1 VNKPG
6 LTTMLGLLRL
16 PMLAWLARR
25 HLGGAGGMLDLSNV
39 SRLPD
44 SVLWPLKRDGLDPVA
59 ELGRQRELEPVSR
72 LPLPLGIRA
81 WLVTGHDEVR
91 AVLGSV
97 DAFSND
103 FSNLTGSA
111 GVGAQHNPG
120 GLGFADPPAHTRL
133 RRLLTPE
140 FTMRRLSRLAPRIT
154 AIVDGRLDAM
164 AEATEPVDL
173 WQEFALPIPSLTI
186 CELLGV
192 PYEDRAAFQ
201 KLSTARFDM
210 AGDTNSSLG
219 AMSQSVAYLL
229 DLVARQRT
237 APGDGLLG
245 SIIRAHADEIDDL
258 ELAGL
263 ADGVL
268 TGGLETS
275 ASMLALGALV
285 LMEHPATAAA
295 IRSGD
300 GVEPFVEELLRYLTV
315 VQVAFPRFAT
325 RDVTIGGVDIAAGD
339 AVVCSLSGANRDG
352 SLGTGMDRFD
362 PGRPA
367 GSHLAF
373 GYGIHRCVGAELARM
388 ELRAAY
394 PALVRR
400 FPGMRLAGE
409 PGQLRFRDTS
419 IVYGVESLPV
429 LLR

>member
-1 VNKPG
+1 MNRPG
-6 LTTMLGLLRL
+6 LTTVLGLLRF
-16 PMLAWLARR
+16 PPLARLARR
-25 HLGGAGGMLDLSNV
+25 YLGGSGGLLDLSTA

-44 SVLWPLKRDGLDPVA
+44 SLLWPLKRDGLDPVG
-59 ELGRQRELEPVSR
+59 ELGKRREQEPVSR

-111 GVGAQHNPG
+111 GVLAQHNPG

-140 FTMRRLSRLAPRIT
+140 FTMRRLSRLAPRIDTIVT
-154 AIVDGRLDAM
+154 ARLDAM
-164 AEATEPVDL
+164 AGATGPVDL
-173 WQEFALPIPSLTI
+173 WPEFALPIPSLTI

-192 PYEDRAAFQ
+192 PYADRAAFQ
-201 KLSTARFDM
+201 QLSTARFDM
-210 AGDTNSSLG
+210 AADTDTSMD
-219 AMSQSVAYLL
+219 AMSQSVSYLL
-229 DLVARQRT
+229 DLVARQRRS
-237 APGDGLLG
+237 PGDGLLG
-245 SIIRAHADEIDDL
+245 SIIRAHGDEIDDL

-285 LMEHPATAAA
+285 LMDNPATADA
-295 IRSGD
+295 IRAGA
-300 GVEPFVEELLRYLTV
+300 GVDPFVEELLRYLTV

-325 RDVTIGGVDIAAGD
+325 RDITIGGVDLAAGD
-339 AVVCSLSGANRDG
+339 GVVCSLSGANRDG
-352 SLGTGMDRFD
+352 SLGAGMDRFD

-400 FPGMRLAGE
+400 FPGLRLADE
-409 PGQLRFRDTS
+409 ATRLRFRDAS
-419 IVYGVESLPV
+419 IVYGVEALPV

>member
-1 VNKPG
+1 
-6 LTTMLGLLRL
+6 MMGLLRL
-16 PMLAWLARR
+16 PMLSWLARR
-25 HLGGAGGMLDLSNV
+25 YLGGPGGMLDLANV
-39 SRLPD
+39 SRLPE
-44 SVLWPLKRDGLDPVA
+44 SVLWPLKREGLDPVP
-59 ELGRQRELEPVSR
+59 ELARRREQEPVSR
-72 LPLPLGIRA
+72 LQVPFGIKA
-81 WLVTGHDEVR
+81 WLVTGYDEVR
-91 AVLGSV
+91 AVLSKA

-111 GVGAQHNPG
+111 GVAAAHNPG
-120 GLGFADPPAHTRL
+120 GLGFADPPVHTRL

-140 FTMRRLSRLAPRIT
+140 FTMRRLSRLAPRID
-154 AIVDGRLDAM
+154 AIVTAQLDAM
-164 AEATEPVDL
+164 EVAAALGEPVDL

-192 PYEDRAAFQ
+192 PYDDRAEFQ

-210 AGDTNSSLG
+210 AGDTNQSLG

-229 DLVARQRT
+229 DLVARQREN
-237 APGDGLLG
+237 PGDGLLG
-245 SIIRAHADEIDDL
+245 SLIREHGDQIDDL

-285 LMEHPATAAA
+285 LMNDPDTSARLRAGE
-295 IRSGD
+295 
-300 GVEPFVEELLRYLTV
+300 GVDRFVEELLRYLTV

-325 RDVTIGGVDIAAGD
+325 RDIVIGGVPISAGD

-352 SLGTGMDRFD
+352 SLGTGMERFD
-362 PGRPA
+362 PGRQAAP
-367 GSHLAF
+367 HLAF

-388 ELRAAY
+388 ELRTAY

-400 FPGMRLAGE
+400 FPGMRLLGDPAD
-409 PGQLRFRDTS
+409 LAFRESS
-419 IVYGVESLPV
+419 IVYGVERLPV
-429 LLR
+429 HLT